1 MMPVITTVECLKAW
15 AMITVAA
22 SDHPG
27 PGPGPGRDAFKF
39 KLARG
44 GGGTALAL
52 ADTEAALALRVVL
65 SANRNQFHELQR
77 VMVAGRASSW

>member
-1 MMPVITTVECLKAW
+1 MMPVIMTVECLKEW

-27 PGPGPGRDAFKF
+27 PGPGRDAFK
-39 KLARG
+39 LAGPG
-44 GGGTALAL
+44 GGGGAAL

-65 SANRNQFHELQR
+65 SASRNQFHELQR
-77 VMVAGRASSW
+77 VIVAGRASSW